1 MLDLLAVSM
10 QRYTMVR
17 EELQATA
24 SLAHLDLNEDEAA
37 AALPAFELML
47 EYFAAMKAADEDV
60 EAFGRS
66 ILDVPPTTQAVS
78 AGNRVRFDYF
88 NNSNTNNQGS
98 NPLSGLADELVNR
111 VPQSENRFV
120 VIPNVL

>member
-1 MLDLLAVSM
+1 
-10 QRYTMVR
+10 MVR

-24 SLAHLDLNEDEAA
+24 SLAHLDLSEDEAA

-47 EYFAAMKAADEDV
+47 MKAADEDV
-60 EAFGRS
+60 EAFGCS

>member
-1 MLDLLAVSM
+1 
-10 QRYTMVR
+10 MVR

-24 SLAHLDLNEDEAA
+24 GLAHLDLSEDEAA
-37 AALPAFELML
+37 AALPAFERML
-47 EYFAAMKAADEDV
+47 EYFAAMKAADEDD